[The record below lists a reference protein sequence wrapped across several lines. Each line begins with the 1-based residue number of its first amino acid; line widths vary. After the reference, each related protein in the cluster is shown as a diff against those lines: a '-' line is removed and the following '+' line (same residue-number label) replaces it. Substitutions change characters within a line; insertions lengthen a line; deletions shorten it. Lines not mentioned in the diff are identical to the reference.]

1 MFETLPFFV
10 RQTFR
15 VLTPGFCHPEPDS
28 GSRRFSFFFFLI
40 LFNSLF
46 FPFPLLPPYPLC
58 SLFSPSS
65 FLLSFYSSSV
75 SLFSFLSPFSPL
87 RLLSLSL
94 FSSPSSFSLPCSL
107 YFLLSFFF
115 PLRSLSSLSTRSRD
129 DRLGKRRL
137 SAG

>member
-1 MFETLPFFV
+1 MFETLPFSV

-15 VLTPGFCHPEPDS
+15 GLTPGFCHPEPDS

-46 FPFPLLPPYPLC
+46 FPFPLLPPSPPLL
-58 SLFSPSS
+58 SLLSVLFLTL
-65 FLLSFYSSSV
+65 FLL
-75 SLFSFLSPFSPL
+75 LFRLPL
-87 RLLSLSL
+87 LLPLSL

-115 PLRSLSSLSTRSRD
+115 PLRSLSSLSSIARGMTDWECGAYRRD
-129 DRLGKRRL
+129 DGWRERE
-137 SAG
+137 